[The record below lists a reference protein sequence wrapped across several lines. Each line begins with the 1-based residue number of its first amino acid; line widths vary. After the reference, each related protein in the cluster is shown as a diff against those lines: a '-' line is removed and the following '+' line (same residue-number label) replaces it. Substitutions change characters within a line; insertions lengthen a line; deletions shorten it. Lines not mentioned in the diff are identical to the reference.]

1 MKQEVFEI
9 VQEMN
14 LKDIETQ
21 LALQCAPLIVGLKIS
36 NLLIIESDNLHEVRQ
51 ILKDSCISCFTLS
64 RTERRSMFLLY
75 NEEKLMA
82 YLAEKSV
89 KNFLAE
95 CGYTEASLFE
105 ILPAF
110 QLRYQKYMSGKGEF
124 PHEMGV
130 LLGYPIEDVKGFIEN
145 EGENFLYTGY
155 WKVYANLSVKIQ
167 LFRKFEIARETL
179 IQLVSSG
186 LSIADIIKF
195 YSNREWKIAAV

>member
-9 VQEMN
+9 VQGMD

-21 LALQCAPLIVGLKIS
+21 LALQCAPLIVGLKMS
-36 NLLIIESDNLHEVRQ
+36 NLLIIESDNLYEVRQ

-64 RTERRSMFLLY
+64 KTERRSMFLLY
-75 NEEKLMA
+75 NEEKLTA
-82 YLAEKSV
+82 YLSENDV
-89 KNFLAE
+89 KKFLAE
-95 CGYTEASLFE
+95 CGYTESALVE

-110 QLRYQKYMSGKGEF
+110 QLRYQKYVSGKGEF

-130 LLGYPIEDVKGFIEN
+130 LLGYPIEDVEGFIEN

-179 IQLVSSG
+179 IQISFKRV
-186 LSIADIIKF
+186 K
-195 YSNREWKIAAV
+195 YYRNY

>member
-1 MKQEVFEI
+1 MCQETLEMIKAMGINNIEI
-9 VQEMN
+9 
-14 LKDIETQ
+14 Q
-21 LALQCAPLIVGLKIS
+21 LALQCAPLIVGLKMS
-36 NLLIIESDNLHEVRQ
+36 NLLIIESDNLYEVRQ

-64 RTERRSMFLLY
+64 KTERRSMFLLY
-75 NEEKLMA
+75 NEEKLTA
-82 YLAEKSV
+82 YLSENDV
-89 KNFLAE
+89 KKFLAE
-95 CGYTEASLFE
+95 CGYTEAALVE

-110 QLRYQKYMSGKGEF
+110 QLRYQKYVSGKGEF

-130 LLGYPIEDVKGFIEN
+130 LLGYPIEDVEGFIEN

-186 LSIADIIKF
+186 LSITEIIKF